1 MTTEEAIRKI
11 KYGLEMETT
20 TGVRPQLTVIRTEA
34 LKMALGALLTQQ
46 EAEKNE
52 PLTLDELRQMDGEP
66 AYFVSLRDGFS
77 AWGIIHA
84 VNMSQTWFIAV
95 SGCERA
101 FGDRDSYG
109 TAWIGYR
116 RKPKET
122 K

>member
-1 MTTEEAIRKI
+1 MATCKDCLHVDVCGWSYLPPTAEQCVDFKDKAKYVKI
-11 KYGLEMETT
+11 GE
-20 TGVRPQLTVIRTEA
+20 
-34 LKMALGALLTQQ
+34 
-46 EAEKNE
+46 NE

-77 AWGIIHA
+77 AWGIVHV
-84 VNMSQTWFIAV
+84 VNMSQSWFIAV

-116 RKPKET
+116 HKPKEAE
-122 K
+122 